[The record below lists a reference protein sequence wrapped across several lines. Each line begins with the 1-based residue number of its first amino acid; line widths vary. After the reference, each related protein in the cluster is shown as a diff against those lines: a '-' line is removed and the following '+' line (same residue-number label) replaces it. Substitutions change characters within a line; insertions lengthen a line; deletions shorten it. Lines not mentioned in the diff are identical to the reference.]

1 METEA
6 DSRDSSLILLKQ
18 GAEAVITVVVSLQS
32 LTSQRV
38 FESSFVGRRCVV
50 KERFS
55 KKYRHPILDSK
66 LTLKRL
72 NAEARCVTKARRLG
86 VFTPVLYA
94 VDPVLHTLTF
104 EYVEGHS
111 IKDVFLEFGSC
122 GIDEELMDNIAS
134 QIGDAIGKLHDG
146 GLVHGDLTTSNMLLK
161 NGTNQLV
168 LIDFGLSFTSTLPED
183 KAVDLYVLERAI
195 LSMHSSCGNVMD
207 QILAAYRKSS
217 RQWSSTLNKL
227 AQVRQ
232 RGRKRTMNSLEG
244 RELCCASIMPQ
255 NQSGSG
261 TSAGFT
267 VPIQMDPSQ
276 NRMSLYY
283 VHLGENPS
291 IALVNPYLDGWNYHA
306 WSRLMKRTLISKNKF
321 RFLDGSIPIPKRFDP
336 SYDAWERC
344 NNMTLSWTLRSVSPS
359 MA

>member
-1 METEA
+1 MEPEA
-6 DSRDSSLILLKQ
+6 DYKDSSLVLIKQ
-18 GAEAVITVVVSLQS
+18 GAEA
-32 LTSQRV
+32 RV
-38 FESSFVGRRCVV
+38 FESSFVGRRSVI

-72 NAEARCVTKARRLG
+72 NAEARCMTKARRLG
-86 VFTPVLYA
+86 VRTPVLYA

-104 EYVEGHS
+104 EYVDGPS
-111 IKDVFLEFGSC
+111 VKDVFLEFGSL
-122 GIDEELMDNIAS
+122 GVNEERMGNIAS

-161 NGTNQLV
+161 NDTNQLV

-217 RQWSSTLNKL
+217 KQWSSTLNKL

-232 RGRKRTMNSLEG
+232 RGRKRTMVG
-244 RELCCASIMPQ
+244 
-255 NQSGSG
+255 
-261 TSAGFT
+261 
-267 VPIQMDPSQ
+267 
-276 NRMSLYY
+276 
-283 VHLGENPS
+283 
-291 IALVNPYLDGWNYHA
+291 
-306 WSRLMKRTLISKNKF
+306 
-321 RFLDGSIPIPKRFDP
+321 
-336 SYDAWERC
+336 
-344 NNMTLSWTLRSVSPS
+344 
-359 MA
+359 